1 MVDFFLYLQHSFTI
15 QNNLMMKNVK
25 ATKVK
30 LFKIIIFNL
39 LFINSLNAQSIQL
52 DLVDLDSIYQ
62 AIGFAANNQ
71 KNIAAYR
78 SPFVEKDSCLMR
90 QFKKSYEHFERCAR
104 GGCMSPKQDEEMRNA
119 LILQQNQII
128 DFENKLA
135 QADSIIT
142 RELQQWCED
151 YIKQKMEYF
160 AFTNHQNIIG
170 LHHTLL
176 YKADYAQLLHQK
188 IIQFIQ
194 EDSAFE
200 LAHRDFTT
208 FIIRKTIIH
217 LNLNPIIPSK
227 TQ

>member
-1 MVDFFLYLQHSFTI
+1 
-15 QNNLMMKNVK
+15 MKW
-25 ATKVK
+25 
-30 LFKIIIFNL
+30 FKIITFNL
-39 LFINSLNAQSIQL
+39 LIINYLNAQSIQL

-62 AIGFAANNQ
+62 AIGFVADHQ
-71 KNIAAYR
+71 KSIATYR
-78 SPFVEKDSCLMR
+78 SPFVQKDSFLVR

-151 YIKQKMEYF
+151 YIKQKIKYF
-160 AFTNHQNIIG
+160 AFTNHRSIIG
-170 LHHTLL
+170 LHQTLL
-176 YKADYAQLLHQK
+176 YKDDYAQLLHQK

-194 EDSAFE
+194 EDGVFE
-200 LAHRDFTT
+200 SAHREFTT
-208 FIIRKTIIH
+208 FITRKTIFD

-227 TQ
+227 EQ